1 MAAVAEG
8 VTAPRPIR
16 TSAFRPHPQT
26 STATMSTARTSQ
38 SVHLT
43 RMDSTATVMGSA
55 VNPKRLHAASALSN
69 DHRLGRHDGKV
80 SHGQDD
86 YGLVACLLPDPE
98 LDKACERGFM
108 GGDAERPKRRWTL
121 DLKTV
126 VGKDLAGFRTHKRFR
141 GRYLKG
147 KRRYVSFALDTKGDP
162 KWDYG
167 IYFDRFDITTC
178 LSGRRPVPRGFRS
191 C

>member
-1 MAAVAEG
+1 MTGRSLMVKM
-8 VTAPRPIR
+8 I
-16 TSAFRPHPQT
+16 
-26 STATMSTARTSQ
+26 M
-38 SVHLT
+38 
-43 RMDSTATVMGSA
+43 
-55 VNPKRLHAASALSN
+55 ALSLASFLTLSST
-69 DHRLGRHDGKV
+69 RLASEVSWVVTRSDRREGGR
-80 SHGQDD
+80 
-86 YGLVACLLPDPE
+86 
-98 LDKACERGFM
+98 
-108 GGDAERPKRRWTL
+108 L